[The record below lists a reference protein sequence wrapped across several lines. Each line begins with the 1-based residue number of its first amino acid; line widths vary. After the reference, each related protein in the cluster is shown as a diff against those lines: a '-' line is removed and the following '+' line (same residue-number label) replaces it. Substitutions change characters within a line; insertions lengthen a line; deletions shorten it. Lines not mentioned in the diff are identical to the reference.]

1 MQISPVTTAAAVAA
15 ALFWAAK
22 AVAIGAFGRDSYD
35 DPVASALFLLG
46 LLSFFVAVVSLVWR
60 ALRGR
65 HVGLRL
71 LACIGAVGVT
81 AGFSAATTPL
91 FESLFDSWVGAE
103 LNLWILA
110 IGLLAIVACSS
121 GDPGRS
127 RRRSRFQGASE
138 ERVDCAASG

>member
-1 MQISPVTTAAAVAA
+1 MKISPVTIVAAIAA

-35 DPVASALFLLG
+35 DPVTSALFLLG
-46 LLSFFVAVVSLVWR
+46 LLSFQIAVVSLVWR
-60 ALRGR
+60 GMKGR

-71 LACIGAVGVT
+71 LACVGAVVVG

-91 FESLFDSWVGAE
+91 FESLVDSWVGAE

-110 IGLLAIVACSS
+110 IGLLAVVAR
-121 GDPGRS
+121 GLVVAGRGRRQS
-127 RRRSRFQGASE
+127 RSWVTGP
-138 ERVDCAASG
+138 

>member
-1 MQISPVTTAAAVAA
+1 MKISPVTTAAAVAA
-15 ALFWAAK
+15 AVFWAAK
-22 AVAIGAFGRDSYD
+22 AVAIGALGRDSYD

-65 HVGLRL
+65 HVGQRL

-81 AGFSAATTPL
+81 AGFSTATTPL
-91 FESLFDSWVGAE
+91 FESLVDSWVGAE

-110 IGLLAIVACSS
+110 IGLLAIVAGSS

-127 RRRSRFQGASE
+127 WRRSRLQGASE
-138 ERVDCAASG
+138 